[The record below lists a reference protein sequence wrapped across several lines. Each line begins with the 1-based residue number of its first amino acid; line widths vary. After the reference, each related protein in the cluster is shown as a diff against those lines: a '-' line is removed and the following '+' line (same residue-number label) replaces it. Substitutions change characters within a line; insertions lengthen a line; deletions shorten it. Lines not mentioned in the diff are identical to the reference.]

1 MLTTPGQK
9 SRQPSLLLRLFS
21 SSDDDEKSTALVLIL
36 GNPSGVRV
44 TTMTSF
50 FATIGV
56 RSSIFV
62 LSSPTRAFVAK
73 FWKLLVVNAAPSFL
87 LGLPPARE
95 DNKDDVVED
104 AMVEGVR
111 ELRMRSSRG
120 MSRDHMVVLFSLPL
134 SLSRASFIA
143 RARCVTFEIYSL
155 IFWQVSF

>member
-21 SSDDDEKSTALVLIL
+21 SSDDDESTALVLIL

-62 LSSPTRAFVAK
+62 LSSQTRVFVAK

-120 MSRDHMVVLFSLPL
+120 MSRDHMVVFLFL
-134 SLSRASFIA
+134 SLSRALFIA